1 MSEPGPR
8 KGLRWWP
15 AAAILLLCAAGLV
28 ANGLRD
34 VPHRQ
39 GQTFVAFQIL
49 FLGLL
54 ALTVWLLFFSRL
66 SWVRRW
72 LSLGSAALLLT
83 LFGALFRIEGVSGD
97 FIPIL
102 AWRWSSVGPGLPSG
116 GAGTVEENSAW
127 YPQFLGPGRNARLR
141 GVHLDPDWQRRP
153 PRELWRRDVGNGWSA
168 FAVAHGRA
176 VTQEQRGPLGEE
188 RPVGRYADRRD
199 GQTE

>member
-8 KGLRWWP
+8 KGFRWWP

-54 ALTVWLLFFSRL
+54 ALAVWLLFFSRL
-66 SWVRRW
+66 PWVRRW
-72 LSLGSAALLLT
+72 LSLGIAAVVLT

-102 AWRWSSVGPGLPSG
+102 AWRWSSGGPGLPSG

-127 YPQFLGPGRNARLR
+127 YPSSWGPAATPACAASTSIPTGSGARPGSCGGARSAMAGRPSR
-141 GVHLDPDWQRRP
+141 
-153 PRELWRRDVGNGWSA
+153 WRTA
-168 FAVAHGRA
+168 A
-176 VTQEQRGPLGEE
+176 P
-188 RPVGRYADRRD
+188 
-199 GQTE
+199 